1 MTHDLPDPSAP
12 GARPAGPSADGTGL
26 PDLSRE
32 AVPGE
37 KIALAPGQLQLRP
50 TRRGKPP
57 AHLADLS
64 MDERIAAVEEM
75 GLPAFRAKQLSVH
88 YFEHAT
94 VDPEAMTDLPKDR
107 REELA
112 ARFFPQ
118 LLTLVSMQSADNGAT
133 QKMLWRLFDGSLV
146 ESVLMRYTGRTTL
159 CISSEAGCGMNCPF
173 CATGQM
179 GLTRNLST
187 AEILEQV
194 RIANAKLAAG
204 DVPGGT
210 GRVSN
215 IVFMGMGEPL
225 ANYRPVAT
233 VCKRLNAAAPEGFG
247 MSARN
252 ITVSTVGL
260 APAVRKLVKEQIPVT
275 LAVSLHAPDDAL
287 RNELVPINT
296 RFDVDEI
303 LSAAHEYF
311 EATGRRVSIE
321 YALIRDINDQEHRA
335 QLLADRLI
343 DKGGRHWVHVNPIP
357 LNPVKGSKWTASDPL
372 VEKRFVETLRDNGIR
387 TTIRDTRG
395 SDIDGACGQLAA
407 TVIESDTHRADR
419 EARVARVE
427 AIASRPEDDEG
438 NLLEDA
444 PETVG

>member
-1 MTHDLPDPSAP
+1 MTTSLPDPSV
-12 GARPAGPSADGTGL
+12 RPL

-32 AVPGE
+32 AIPGE
-37 KIALAPGQLQLRP
+37 KVALAPGQLQLRP

-64 MDERIAAVEEM
+64 LEERKEAVVEM

-88 YFEHAT
+88 YFEHAQ
-94 VDPEAMTDLPKDR
+94 VDPEQMTDLPKDQ
-107 REELA
+107 RERLA
-112 ARFFPQ
+112 ERFFPQ

-146 ESVLMRYTGRTTL
+146 ESVLMRYTGRITL

-194 RIANAKLAAG
+194 RIANRKLMDG
-204 DVPGGT
+204 EVPGGP

-233 VCKRLNAAAPEGFG
+233 TCKRLNAPAPEGFG

-260 APAVRKLVKEQIPVT
+260 APAVRKLIKEEIPVT

-296 RFDVDEI
+296 RFDIDEI
-303 LSAAHEYF
+303 LGAAYEYF

-343 DKGGRHWVHVNPIP
+343 AQGGAHWIHVNPIP

-372 VEKRFVETLRDNGIR
+372 VEKRFVETLRDSGIH
-387 TTIRDTRG
+387 TTVRDTRG

-407 TVIESDTHRADR
+407 TVIETETHREDR
-419 EARVARVE
+419 EARMARVE
-427 AIASRPEDDEG
+427 AVAARTGAESAEG
-438 NLLEDA
+438 AD
-444 PETVG
+444 G

>member
-1 MTHDLPDPSAP
+1 MNTTEPPARRPGPAASA
-12 GARPAGPSADGTGL
+12 GKAAN

-32 AVPGE
+32 AVPGQ
-37 KIALAPGQLQLRP
+37 KVALAPGQLQLRP

-57 AHLADLS
+57 AHLADLTLA
-64 MDERIAAVEEM
+64 ERISAVEEM

-88 YFEHAT
+88 YFEHFT
-94 VDPEAMTDLPKDR
+94 TDPEDLTDLPKDS
-107 REELA
+107 REALVE
-112 ARFFPQ
+112 RFFPP
-118 LLTLVSMQSADNGAT
+118 LLSLVSTQSADHGST
-133 QKMLWRLFDGSLV
+133 QKFLWKLFDGPMV
-146 ESVLMRYTGRTTL
+146 ESVLMRYSDRNTL

-179 GLTRNLST
+179 GLTRNLSA

-194 RIANAKLAAG
+194 RIANRMLAREEL
-204 DVPGGT
+204 PGGP
-210 GRVSN
+210 GRVNN

-233 VCKRLNAAAPEGFG
+233 VCKRLNAPAPEGFG
-247 MSARN
+247 MGARH

-260 APAVRKLVKEQIPVT
+260 AAAVRKLTAEQIPVT

-287 RNELVPINT
+287 RDELVPINT
-296 RFDVDEI
+296 RFDIDEI
-303 LSAAHEYF
+303 LDAAWEYF
-311 EATGRRVSIE
+311 ETTGRRVSIE
-321 YALIRDINDQEHRA
+321 YALIRDINDQPHRA

-343 DKGGRHWVHVNPIP
+343 AQGGAHWVHVNPIP

-372 VEKRFVETLRDNGIR
+372 VEKQFVQTLRDNGISA
-387 TTIRDTRG
+387 TIRDTRG

-407 TVIESDTHRADR
+407 EVIETDDHRADR

-427 AIASRPEDDEG
+427 AVAAR
-438 NLLEDA
+438 
-444 PETVG
+444 

>member
-1 MTHDLPDPSAP
+1 MNAPQDPPRRP
-12 GARPAGPSADGTGL
+12 GAPTPVAVGPK

-32 AVPGE
+32 AVPGQ
-37 KIALAPGQLQLRP
+37 KVALAPGQLQLRP

-57 AHLADLS
+57 AHLADLTLE
-64 MDERIAAVEEM
+64 ERIAAVKEM
-75 GLPAFRAKQLSVH
+75 GLPGFRAKQLSVH
-88 YFEHAT
+88 YFEHFT
-94 VDPEAMTDLPKDR
+94 TDPEDLTDLPKEGR
-107 REELA
+107 QELVD
-112 ARFFPQ
+112 RFFPP
-118 LLTLVSMQSADNGAT
+118 LLTLVSRQSADHGAT
-133 QKMLWRLFDGSLV
+133 QKFLWQLFDGPMV
-146 ESVLMRYTGRTTL
+146 ESVLMRYSDRNTL

-194 RIANAKLAAG
+194 RIANRMLAREEL
-204 DVPGGT
+204 PGGP
-210 GRVSN
+210 GRVNN

-233 VCKRLNAAAPEGFG
+233 VCKRLNAPAPEGFG
-247 MSARN
+247 MGARH

-260 APAVRKLVKEQIPVT
+260 APAVRKLTAEKIPVT

-287 RNELVPINT
+287 RDELVPINT

-303 LSAAHEYF
+303 LDAAWEYF

-321 YALIRDINDQEHRA
+321 YALIRDINDQQHRA
-335 QLLADRLI
+335 QLLAERLI
-343 DKGGRHWVHVNPIP
+343 AKGGAHWVHVNPIP
-357 LNPVKGSKWTASDPL
+357 LNPVKGSKWTASDPQ
-372 VEKRFVETLRDNGIR
+372 VEKTFVETLRDNGIYA
-387 TTIRDTRG
+387 TIRDTRD

-407 TVIESDTHRADR
+407 EVIETDTHREDR

-427 AIASRPEDDEG
+427 AIAAATD
-438 NLLEDA
+438 
-444 PETVG
+444 

>member
-1 MTHDLPDPSAP
+1 MNDPEDPARRSATP
-12 GARPAGPSADGTGL
+12 VALSTN

-32 AVPGE
+32 AIPGQE
-37 KIALAPGQLQLRP
+37 VALAPGELQLRP

-57 AHLADLS
+57 AHLGDLT
-64 MDERIAAVEEM
+64 MEERVAAVEEM
-75 GLPAFRAKQLSVH
+75 GLPGYRAKQLSVH
-88 YFEHAT
+88 YFEHFT
-94 VDPEAMTDLPKDR
+94 TDPDDLTDLPKDR
-107 REELA
+107 RQELVD
-112 ARFFPQ
+112 RFFPQ
-118 LLTLVSMQSADNGAT
+118 LLTVVSRQSADHGAT
-133 QKMLWRLFDGSLV
+133 QKFLWQLFDGPMV
-146 ESVLMRYTGRTTL
+146 ESVLMRYSDRVTL

-179 GLTRNLST
+179 GLTRNLSA

-194 RIANAKLAAG
+194 RIANRMLARG
-204 DVPGGT
+204 ELPGGP

-215 IVFMGMGEPL
+215 VVFMGMGEPL

-233 VCKRLNAAAPEGFG
+233 VCRRLNAPAPEGFG
-247 MSARN
+247 MGARH

-260 APAVRKLVKEQIPVT
+260 APAVRRLTAERIPLT

-303 LSAAHEYF
+303 LDAAWEYF
-311 EATGRRVSIE
+311 ETTGRRVSIE

-335 QLLADRLI
+335 QLLADRLTA
-343 DKGGRHWVHVNPIP
+343 KGGAHWVHVNPIP

-372 VEKRFVETLRDNGIR
+372 VEKRFVETLRDNGISA
-387 TTIRDTRG
+387 TIRDTRG

-407 TVIESDTHRADR
+407 EVIETDVHRADR

-427 AIASRPEDDEG
+427 AVAAGTD
-438 NLLEDA
+438 
-444 PETVG
+444 

>member
-1 MTHDLPDPSAP
+1 MNDTADRAESAP
-12 GARPAGPSADGTGL
+12 APRTNL

-32 AVPGE
+32 AVPGQ
-37 KIALAPGQLQLRP
+37 KVALAPGQLQLRP

-64 MDERIAAVEEM
+64 IDERIAAVEEM
-75 GLPAFRAKQLSVH
+75 GLPGFRAKQLSVH
-88 YFEHAT
+88 YFEHFT
-94 VDPEAMTDLPKDR
+94 TDPEDLTDLPKDR
-107 REELA
+107 RQELVD
-112 ARFFPQ
+112 RFFPP
-118 LLTLVSMQSADNGAT
+118 LLSVVSRQSADHGAT
-133 QKMLWRLFDGSLV
+133 QKFLWKLFDGSMV
-146 ESVLMRYTGRTTL
+146 ESVLMRYSDRVTL

-194 RIANAKLAAG
+194 RIANRMLSRG
-204 DVPGGT
+204 ELPGGT

-233 VCKRLNAAAPEGFG
+233 VCKRLNAPAPEGFG
-247 MSARN
+247 MGARH

-260 APAVRKLVKEQIPVT
+260 APAVRKLTRENIPVT

-303 LSAAHEYF
+303 LDAAYEYF
-311 EATGRRVSIE
+311 ETTGRRVSIE
-321 YALIRDINDQEHRA
+321 YALIRDINDQQHRA

-343 DKGGRHWVHVNPIP
+343 AKGGAHWVHVNPIP

-372 VEKRFVETLRDNGIR
+372 VEKRFVETLRDNGISA
-387 TTIRDTRG
+387 TIRDTRG

-407 TVIESDTHRADR
+407 EVIESDAHRADR
-419 EARVARVE
+419 ESRVARVE
-427 AIASRPEDDEG
+427 AIAG
-438 NLLEDA
+438 AA
-444 PETVG
+444 PAGAGAGE